1 MRAITPDETKALIK
15 ACKPTDLASRAFL
28 DLTLHCGLRV
38 AEACALRWIDI
49 SGSSIHVRNGKG
61 GKARVIQLTETYG
74 WLELHHA
81 KSGGNEF
88 VFQTKAGK
96 QWHTSHVRRLFA
108 RLSGLTGIECHP
120 HSLRHAHACCVW
132 EGTKNLNAVRRQ
144 LGHSKLG
151 TTEIYLQGLGAD
163 VGQIASLSF

>member
-1 MRAITPDETKALIK
+1 MRAITPDQVKVLIK

-38 AEACALRWIDI
+38 AEACALKWADVE
-49 SGSSIHVRNGKG
+49 GSSIHVRCGKG

-74 WLELHHA
+74 WLELHRA
-81 KSGGNEF
+81 KCGGSGY
-88 VFQTKAGK
+88 VFETKAGK
-96 QWHTSHVRRLFA
+96 CWHTSQARRLFT
-108 RLSGLTGIECHP
+108 RLSEKTGIECHP
-120 HSLRHAHACCVW
+120 HAMRHAHACCVW
-132 EGTKNLNAVRRQ
+132 EGTKDLNAVRRQ

-163 VGQIASLSF
+163 IGQVAALRF